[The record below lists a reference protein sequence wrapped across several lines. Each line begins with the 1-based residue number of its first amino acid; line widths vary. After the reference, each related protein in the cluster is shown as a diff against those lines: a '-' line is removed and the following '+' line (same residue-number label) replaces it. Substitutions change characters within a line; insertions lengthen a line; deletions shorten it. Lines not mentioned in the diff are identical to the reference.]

1 MISSSE
7 SDGLKEQMEP
17 SVAGKKIVVTGG
29 AGFLG
34 RVVVAKLR
42 ERGCGSGDIFV
53 PRRAQMD
60 LSKAEDVARMFDEA
74 RPQIVIHLAATVAN
88 QQGRGTAAESFC
100 NNVLMSTQLMEA
112 AGRRGVEK
120 MVCLGSASSYPAN
133 ASMPLRESD
142 LFNGLPEA
150 SRAAHGIAKRLP
162 WIHAQACRQQYGL
175 RCIFLVPTNFY
186 GPGDNFEEETS
197 YVIPSLV
204 RNFVEAAEAGAE
216 EVVVRGTGCATRD
229 FLHVEDCAEGIVLA
243 LEKCNGT
250 EPVNLG
256 SGTEVGIHEVARR
269 VARLAGFEGRTLW
282 DANSPDGPLRRVL
295 DISRAQREFGFRAR
309 RNLPDGLAETIEWYR
324 QERGRMRTSE
334 MRGEKATASRA

>member
-1 MISSSE
+1 ME
-7 SDGLKEQMEP
+7 S

-42 ERGCGSGDIFV
+42 ERGCGSRDIFV

-60 LSKAEDVARMFDEA
+60 LTKAEDVARMFDEA
-74 RPQIVIHLAATVAN
+74 QPQIVIHLAATVAN
-88 QQGRGTAAESFC
+88 QRGRGTAAESFC

-112 AGRRGVEK
+112 AARRGVEK

-204 RNFVEAAEAGAE
+204 RKFVEAAEAGAE

-243 LEKCNGT
+243 LEKYNGA

-282 DANSPDGPLRRVL
+282 DANYPDGPLRRVL

-324 QERGRMRTSE
+324 QERVRRIGNFE
-334 MRGEKATASRA
+334 RGEKATASRA

>member
-1 MISSSE
+1 
-7 SDGLKEQMEP
+7 MEP
-17 SVAGKKIVVTGG
+17 GLVGKKIVVTGG

-34 RVVVAKLR
+34 RVVVGKLR
-42 ERGCGSGDIFV
+42 ERGCGLNDIFV

-60 LSKAEDVARMFDEA
+60 LTRAEDVARMFDEA
-74 RPQIVIHLAATVAN
+74 QPQIVIHLAATVVNPA
-88 QQGRGTAAESFC
+88 GRGNAAESFC
-100 NNVLMSTQLMEA
+100 NNVLMSTLLTETTA
-112 AGRRGVEK
+112 RYGVEK

-142 LFNGLPEA
+142 LFTGLPEA

-175 RCIFLVPTNFY
+175 RSIFLVPTNFY

-204 RNFVEAAEAGAE
+204 RKFVDAAEAGAE
-216 EVVVRGTGCATRD
+216 EVVVKGTGCATRD

-243 LEKCNGT
+243 LEKYSGT
-250 EPVNLG
+250 DPVNLG

-282 DANSPDGPLRRVL
+282 NANYPDGPLRRVL

-309 RNLPDGLAETIEWYR
+309 RNLPDGLAETVEWYQR
-324 QERGRMRTSE
+324 DRVQGRRSEERSG
-334 MRGEKATASRA
+334 KAIASRA

>member
-1 MISSSE
+1 MIPSSGAN
-7 SDGLKEQMEP
+7 GLKEPMEP

-162 WIHAQACRQQYGL
+162 WIHALACRQQYGL

-186 GPGDNFEEETS
+186 GPGDNFGEETS

-204 RNFVEAAEAGAE
+204 RKFVEAAEAGAE

-243 LEKCNGT
+243 LEKYNGT

-269 VARLAGFEGRTLW
+269 VARVAGFEGRTLW
-282 DANSPDGPLRRVL
+282 DANYPDGPLRRVL
-295 DISRAQREFGFRAR
+295 DTSRAQREFGFRAR

-324 QERGRMRTSE
+324 QERGRMRASE

>member
-1 MISSSE
+1 
-7 SDGLKEQMEP
+7 MEP
-17 SVAGKKIVVTGG
+17 GLVGKKIVVTGG

-34 RVVVAKLR
+34 RVVVGKLR
-42 ERGCGSGDIFV
+42 ERGCGLNDIFV

-60 LSKAEDVARMFDEA
+60 LTRAEDVARMFDEA
-74 RPQIVIHLAATVAN
+74 QPQIVIHLAATVVNPA
-88 QQGRGTAAESFC
+88 GRGNAAESFC
-100 NNVLMSTQLMEA
+100 NNVLMSTLLTETTA
-112 AGRRGVEK
+112 RYGVEK

-142 LFNGLPEA
+142 LFTGLPEA

-175 RCIFLVPTNFY
+175 RSIFLVPTNFY

-204 RNFVEAAEAGAE
+204 RKFVDAAEAGAE
-216 EVVVRGTGCATRD
+216 EVVVKGTGCATRD

-243 LEKCNGT
+243 LEKYSGT
-250 EPVNLG
+250 DPVNLG

-282 DANSPDGPLRRVL
+282 NANYPDGPLRRFL

-309 RNLPDGLAETIEWYR
+309 RNLPDGLAETVEWYQR
-324 QERGRMRTSE
+324 DRVQGRRSEERSG
-334 MRGEKATASRA
+334 KAIASRA